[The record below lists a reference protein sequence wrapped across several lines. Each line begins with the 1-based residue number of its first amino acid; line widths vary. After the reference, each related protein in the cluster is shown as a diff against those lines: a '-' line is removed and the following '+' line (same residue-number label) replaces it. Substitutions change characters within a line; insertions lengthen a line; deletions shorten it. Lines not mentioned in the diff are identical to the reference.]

1 MKIATLHGKWQMGN
15 IPCEKIHITIHHN
28 HYICWQG
35 ELLPPIN
42 LLLSPH
48 KTYKFSISS
57 L

>member
-42 LLLSPH
+42 LLLSPN